1 MRHVWFHHFLSLI
14 RSQLRGFANAAR
26 QLGSSVGIL
35 SSAFKLRERLTKI
48 LFLFRENAANLY
60 PRKIQR
66 QPREAVPN
74 PNFMHRQRRAPWR
87 GHHAPV
93 VKLILEDNLDPDTLP
108 SQFESFSK
116 DVVTFLNCLNE
127 FPEFTD
133 EAVNQSMRGFEAD
146 LKVCRVPL
154 TSLM

>member
-1 MRHVWFHHFLSLI
+1 MRYVCAHLLPLI
-14 RSQLRGFANAAR
+14 HTQLRGFANAAR

-60 PRKIQR
+60 PRKIVR
-66 QPREAVPN
+66 QPREALPN

-87 GHHAPV
+87 GQHAPV
-93 VKLILEDNLDPDTLP
+93 VKLLLEDNLEPDTLP
-108 SQFESFSK
+108 NQFESFAK

-133 EAVNQSMRGFEAD
+133 EAVNQSMRGFEGD
-146 LKVCRVPL
+146 LKVCRIL
-154 TSLM
+154 LSSLM

>member
-1 MRHVWFHHFLSLI
+1 MCHVCFHLLSLVI
-14 RSQLRGFANAAR
+14 HSQLRGFANAAR

-60 PRKIQR
+60 PRKIAR
-66 QPREAVPN
+66 QPREALPN
-74 PNFMHRQRRAPWR
+74 PNFMHRQRRGPWR
-87 GHHAPV
+87 GQHAPL
-93 VKLILEDNLDPDTLP
+93 VKLVLEDNLEADTLP
-108 SQFESFSK
+108 NQFESFAK

-133 EAVNQSMRGFEAD
+133 EAVNQSMRSFEGD
-146 LKVCRVPL
+146 LKVCRV
-154 TSLM
+154 SLSSLK